1 MQCEEEFMEFK
12 LEDASVIVLQ
22 TATARV
28 ACIHTHTHTHTHT
41 HMYPHSYRSLDDDIN
56 NRNTQMD
63 RHPALCN
70 TLTFCILL
78 LYQQARD
85 LEILEQH
92 NIPENMSKDVR
103 AQLAS

>member
-1 MQCEEEFMEFK
+1 
-12 LEDASVIVLQ
+12 
-22 TATARV
+22 
-28 ACIHTHTHTHTHT
+28 
-41 HMYPHSYRSLDDDIN
+41 
-56 NRNTQMD
+56 MD